1 MISSQSSV
9 SPFGPTVSAGKT
21 SRLYDG
27 RALRPSGWSPSE
39 EEVDA
44 RGGAQSVLPDGHGC
58 AVWSMF
64 GVLEDAARR
73 ALQLQRLGWVTWVRV
88 GLGQCSDGWSGG
100 VVVWQIQSHKIKYN
114 MYLERLAYE
123 PNVSE
128 V

>member
-1 MISSQSSV
+1 
-9 SPFGPTVSAGKT
+9 
-21 SRLYDG
+21 
-27 RALRPSGWSPSE
+27 
-39 EEVDA
+39 
-44 RGGAQSVLPDGHGC
+44 
-58 AVWSMF
+58 MF

-73 ALQLQRLGWVTWVRV
+73 ALQLQRLGWVIWVRV

-100 VVVWQIQSHKIKYN
+100 VVVWQIQSHRIKYN